1 MEHFEYVKALVG
13 IDHVSFGP
21 DSVYGDHVGLHHVY
35 AANLSIKESRSAAEQ
50 APNPN
55 PPFDEVEYVKGVENP
70 TEASHNILRWL
81 VREGYSDEDIGK
93 VMGGNTLRVLREV
106 WP

>member
-1 MEHFEYVKALVG
+1 M
-13 IDHVSFGP
+13 
-21 DSVYGDHVGLHHVY
+21 
-35 AANLSIKESRSAAEQ
+35 
-50 APNPN
+50 
-55 PPFDEVEYVKGVENP
+55 KGVENP